1 MTCAELAKLPVGSIV
16 RMNLDEYGI
25 EEGEIIRSGTEVW
38 IMWPETG
45 CTQVI
50 DTNSIGWEKY
60 TAWLE
65 TE

>member
-1 MTCAELAKLPVGSIV
+1 MTCAELAALPVGSIV
-16 RMNLDEYGI
+16 LLD
-25 EEGEIIRSGTEVW
+25 GEQGEVLRSGTEVW

-65 TE
+65 AE